1 VFEVWEKNLVEIGL
15 IGVGHNAIVSV
26 TCAECFKKVGFSD
39 VFKDMETH
47 KVLLHA
53 GEHKE
58 IFGPY
63 ASLLSRKFKL
73 KTKAHVILQKS
84 CLVKQPPLSLYREL
98 FELCDFLSYR
108 SMRVNSNDVTK
119 RR

>member
-15 IGVGHNAIVSV
+15 IGVAITPSSALLAQNVS
-26 TCAECFKKVGFSD
+26 KRLGFQM
-39 VFKDMETH
+39 FKDMESH

-63 ASLLSRKFKL
+63 ASLLSRKFK
-73 KTKAHVILQKS
+73 
-84 CLVKQPPLSLYREL
+84 
-98 FELCDFLSYR
+98 
-108 SMRVNSNDVTK
+108 
-119 RR
+119 